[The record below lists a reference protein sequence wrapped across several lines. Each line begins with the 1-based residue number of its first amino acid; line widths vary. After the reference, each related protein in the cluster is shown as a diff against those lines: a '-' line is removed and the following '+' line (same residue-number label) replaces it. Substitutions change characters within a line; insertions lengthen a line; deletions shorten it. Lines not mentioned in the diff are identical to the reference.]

1 MRIGA
6 LALTILATRLPGGL
20 LGGTDLLFN
29 VDEMEMTLSTADR
42 FLGVPSTSLAWP
54 GATLQL
60 IATPVFAFDYLVG
73 SSFPKSPEGFA
84 RFLARLYREPWHAIQ
99 LVRVVVAVASSIGLA
114 LLLVPLQ
121 RMTRGTLAGLAGV
134 AIVVTVPVMWL
145 HAHMAMADALAIS
158 LGCAAMAAAGADAN
172 GSRTSAIA
180 AGGLMGLALAAKLTS
195 ALFMPLVV
203 AMVLAA
209 SRRPIRDAA
218 AFAGGLA
225 LAFLLA
231 CPYVWVDPVRLAKSV
246 IGTATR
252 SGHAAGVWQA
262 SKTLA
267 QIVSIPV
274 LALSALGGYEL
285 WRTGQRLVLAG
296 SVGSLAMLLAATS
309 VAGIVYDRYFLAAM
323 PPIAIL
329 TAMGLVVLGRVA
341 ERIPAPPRAALRAWV
356 VVAAAA
362 LVCTNG
368 AVAYRA
374 ATRGPR
380 DRARQ
385 LIALESRLVALG
397 PPGPIAIPKDLLHP
411 LGKYLSSRSLRGWAD
426 RVPVASPERSLR
438 GFAGRL
444 SAGAVTVLGTALT
457 EDEQAFAARLRAMAY
472 PPARTGHDVVIWSV
486 DDVAARL
493 GLLTWKEAQQAM
505 ARGEVAAL
513 VADSIAPASK
523 GLGAEELGTYRLILR
538 RQEPDAT
545 AR

>member
-1 MRIGA
+1 MRDREGVTRALRIGA

-285 WRTGQRLVLAG
+285 WRTGQ
-296 SVGSLAMLLAATS
+296 
-309 VAGIVYDRYFLAAM
+309 
-323 PPIAIL
+323 
-329 TAMGLVVLGRVA
+329 LGPSA
-341 ERIPAPPRAALRAWV
+341 PSPCSWPPRASPGSS
-356 VVAAAA
+356 
-362 LVCTNG
+362 TT
-368 AVAYRA
+368 
-374 ATRGPR
+374 AT
-380 DRARQ
+380 
-385 LIALESRLVALG
+385 
-397 PPGPIAIPKDLLHP
+397 
-411 LGKYLSSRSLRGWAD
+411 SSRRC
-426 RVPVASPERSLR
+426 RRSR
-438 GFAGRL
+438 
-444 SAGAVTVLGTALT
+444 S
-457 EDEQAFAARLRAMAY
+457 
-472 PPARTGHDVVIWSV
+472 
-486 DDVAARL
+486 
-493 GLLTWKEAQQAM
+493 
-505 ARGEVAAL
+505 
-513 VADSIAPASK
+513 
-523 GLGAEELGTYRLILR
+523 
-538 RQEPDAT
+538 
-545 AR
+545 